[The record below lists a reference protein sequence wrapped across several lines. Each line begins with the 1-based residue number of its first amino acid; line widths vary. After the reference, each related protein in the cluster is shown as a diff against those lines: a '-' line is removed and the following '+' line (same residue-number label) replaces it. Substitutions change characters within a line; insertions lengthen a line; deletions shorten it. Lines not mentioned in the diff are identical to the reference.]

1 MIIGSLHIS
10 KENYIYQITNFTKC
24 CEHPLFTNMID
35 LFPIKPTYK
44 IPNDQIYSL
53 DSVVSLAEFIQNKPF
68 TIQNATKLLYS
79 IYYQVQCL
87 LENNI
92 AISFIDLCDIMVID
106 NNRYYFCNCD
116 KLYTIKKNNRIV
128 ITDFYD
134 KSNLFL
140 PPEFQTNTIM
150 PFSTFPTSAYYSLAI
165 VILYCLRGTNITKP
179 GTEPI
184 TKPITKPITHFTS
197 DVSLNKSSD
206 IDYVDH
212 IGILQK
218 YCHTKLY
225 HTLSI
230 CLIEDPKKRNPI
242 LF

>member
-24 CEHPLFTNMID
+24 REHPLFTNMID
-35 LFPIKPTYK
+35 LFPIKPTYT
-44 IPNDQIYSL
+44 IPSDQIYSL

-92 AISFIDLCDIMVID
+92 AISFIDLDDIMVID
-106 NNRYYFCNCD
+106 NTHYYFCNCD

-184 TKPITKPITHFTS
+184 TS
-197 DVSLNKSSD
+197 DMSLNKSYN
-206 IDYVDH
+206 IDH
-212 IGILQK
+212 TGILQK

>member
-24 CEHPLFTNMID
+24 REHPLFANMID
-35 LFPIKPTYK
+35 LFPIKPTYT
-44 IPNDQIYSL
+44 IPSDQIYSL

-92 AISFIDLCDIMVID
+92 AISFINLDDIMVID
-106 NNRYYFCNCD
+106 NIHYYFCNCD

-134 KSNLFL
+134 KTNPFL

-150 PFSTFPTSAYYSLAI
+150 PFSTFPTSVYYSLAI
-165 VILYCLRGTNITKP
+165 NILYCLQGTNITKP
-179 GTEPI
+179 GTEQ
-184 TKPITKPITHFTS
+184 ITHFTS
-197 DVSLNKSSD
+197 DVSLNKSYN
-206 IDYVDH
+206 IDYN
-212 IGILQK
+212 GILQK